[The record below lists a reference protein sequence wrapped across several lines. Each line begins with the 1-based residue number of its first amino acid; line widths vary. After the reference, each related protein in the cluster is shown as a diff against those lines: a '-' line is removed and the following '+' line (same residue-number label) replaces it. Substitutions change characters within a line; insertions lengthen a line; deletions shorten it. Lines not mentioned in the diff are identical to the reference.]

1 MVIMTRQ
8 FKRTG
13 LEKARRIIG
22 RRGFELSE
30 AEWLMIAPHNMLAQL
45 FASCNLFSEMDV
57 VEALVLN
64 MLFRARQ
71 FGFTPAHGDQED
83 GYMYLID
90 AELNGWAW
98 LI

>member
-1 MVIMTRQ
+1 
-8 FKRTG
+8 
-13 LEKARRIIG
+13 
-22 RRGFELSE
+22 
-30 AEWLMIAPHNMLAQL
+30 
-45 FASCNLFSEMDV
+45 MDV

-83 GYMYLID
+83 GYLYLID

>member
-1 MVIMTRQ
+1 MTRQ
-8 FKRTG
+8 FKRTA

-57 VEALVLN
+57 VTLLEALVLN

>member
-1 MVIMTRQ
+1 
-8 FKRTG
+8 
-13 LEKARRIIG
+13 
-22 RRGFELSE
+22 
-30 AEWLMIAPHNMLAQL
+30 MIAPHNMLAQL